1 MRTDNLHVLVVV
13 GDWSTLFNRMIMK
26 SSRVCFYL
34 LIMVLHGV
42 PTYAFQPHTPLS
54 RKDTAIIND
63 WYNDAFL
70 SMKDNLKKSDDFIN
84 KAWKMSIDI
93 AYDRGVADG
102 YYYTGCIY
110 EQKGELGIA
119 SRYFEKAVSL
129 YLQGQFL
136 VNLPDCYRRLGGI
149 YMDQGRHYT
158 ALQNFLTGLRL
169 AEELEDYIRQIELS
183 IQLANYHNSVSRDY
197 NEAISMLGSIEKY
210 AEESRYQY
218 TLGAIYLQYGI
229 SYCQQRDYEKALYY
243 SSKAQQEF
251 DGVSNPNDLLRA
263 LFLAGEVYDK
273 VHDGEQLLVVLEQA
287 KPLLDSVADGRL
299 ETTYGLLYGKAL
311 YYSGD
316 YNGALEISEKLYT
329 QVNGREQG
337 SDRHRIRSLQFKAL
351 YALGDFRRADSL
363 FNDYEYAKDSLYTAQ
378 YVGQGMEISENYK
391 LEKFERQIREQEL
404 RLSNTIYQRYG
415 LIAGI
420 VVLSAILG
428 ILYFHFREKD
438 KLAHRVAIKN
448 AEISVQN
455 EVLKQA
461 NRQNELLLREIH
473 HRVKNNLQIINS
485 LLSLQSRKTANQEVV
500 EMMKES
506 RSRINSIA
514 LIHNKLYQQQSIN
527 RLNIQDYIE
536 QLGLHLL
543 SIYNVTNKNVLF
555 KVDAGEV
562 SLDIDTA
569 IPLGLIL
576 TELITNSLKYA
587 FVDREEGEI
596 HIHVRCDGERDYELI
611 FKDNGVGIPD
621 AKINQTNDTLGFKLI
636 HSLTKQLAGM
646 INYKFGEFS
655 MYNIRFKG

>member
-1 MRTDNLHVLVVV
+1 
-13 GDWSTLFNRMIMK
+13 MK
-26 SSRVCFYL
+26 SNHLCFCLVIIALY
-34 LIMVLHGV
+34 GG
-42 PTYAFQPHTPLS
+42 PGYAFQPHSSLS
-54 RKDTAIIND
+54 QKDTTIIND
-63 WYNDAFL
+63 WYTDAFL

-110 EQKGELGIA
+110 EQKNEPGIA
-119 SRYFEKAVSL
+119 ARYFEKAVSL

-136 VNLPDCYRRLGGI
+136 TNLPDCYKRLGRI
-149 YMDQGRHYT
+149 YFDEGRYYT
-158 ALQNFLTGLRL
+158 ALQNFLNGLRW
-169 AEELEDYIRQIELS
+169 AEEQVNYIGQIELS
-183 IQLANYHNSVSRDY
+183 TQLANYHNNVSKDY
-197 NEAISMLGSIEKY
+197 NEAIAMLNSVEKY

-218 TLGAIYLQYGI
+218 TLGPIYLQYGV
-229 SYCQQRDYEKALYY
+229 SYCHLRDYEKALYY
-243 SSKAQQEF
+243 CERAQQEF
-251 DGVSNPNDLLRA
+251 DKGANPRDFLSA
-263 LFLAGEVYDK
+263 LFLAGEIYDK
-273 VHDGEQLLVVLEQA
+273 LRDGRQLSSVLAQA
-287 KPLLDSVADGRL
+287 KPLVDSVANDRL
-299 ETTYGLLYGKAL
+299 EAVYMLLYGKAL

-316 YNGALEISEKLYT
+316 YNGALQISEKLYG
-329 QVNGREQG
+329 Q
-337 SDRHRIRSLQFKAL
+337 SDGEAHRDSRYAIRSLQFKAL
-351 YALGDFRRADSL
+351 YALGDLRRADSL
-363 FNDYEYAKDSLYTAQ
+363 FNDYEYIKDSLYAAR
-378 YVGQGMEISENYK
+378 YIGQGTEMSENYK
-391 LEKFERQIREQEL
+391 MEKFERQIREQEL

-420 VVLSAILG
+420 VVLLGILG

-448 AEISVQN
+448 TEISVQN

-485 LLSLQSRKTANQEVV
+485 LLSLQSRKTTNQVVV

-527 RLNIQDYIE
+527 RLDIQDYIE

-543 SIYNVTNKNVLF
+543 SIYNVNNKNVSF
-555 KVDAGEV
+555 EVDAGEV

-587 FVDREEGEI
+587 FVGREEGEI
-596 HIHVRCDGERDYELI
+596 HIHVKYEGERDYELI
-611 FKDNGVGIPD
+611 FKDNGVGVPE
-621 AKINQTNDTLGFKLI
+621 AKINQTEDTLGFKLI
-636 HSLTKQLAGM
+636 HSLTKQLGGV
-646 INYKFGEFS
+646 IKYTFGEFS
-655 MYNIRFKG
+655 MYSIRFKG